1 MTPFGSGHFPQTQT
15 GTSGIVVLVLCALT
29 DVTHHSMESQCP
41 HRTFPTET
49 CLRFP
54 RTYSQ
59 SLGISMTSHKTA
71 PYPACILCGR
81 LILAD
86 NLLRTRLLLVLR
98 LITLFLDTL
107 LMDTRRLDT
116 SSEAA
121 PWLVHITPEQ
131 YTLLASAH
139 TSLLLERVAD
149 AMLWLTACSFV
160 PLCTALYRETVDCVK
175 GLSSPSSRWTLCFL
189 CTY

>member
-29 DVTHHSMESQCP
+29 DVTHHFMESQCP

-71 PYPACILCGR
+71 PYPCILCGR

-98 LITLFLDTL
+98 LVTLFLDTL

-121 PWLVHITPEQ
+121 PWLAHITPNSIPSWLVLI
-131 YTLLASAH
+131 LLFFLSAW
-139 TSLLLERVAD
+139 L
-149 AMLWLTACSFV
+149 MLCS
-160 PLCTALYRETVDCVK
+160 
-175 GLSSPSSRWTLCFL
+175 G
-189 CTY
+189 